1 LRLPRHWRK
10 EGMMEDYTVEVK
22 VPTIQII
29 VKFEWADDFKQR
41 VIEDIARKE
50 LVERGNKIGV
60 LMDVSFQNYDKIT
73 VTFEY
78 LG

>member
-1 LRLPRHWRK
+1 MRLPRHWRK

>member
-1 LRLPRHWRK
+1 
-10 EGMMEDYTVEVK
+10 MMEDYTVEVK